1 LLLVAAVSNE
11 LLEAKR
17 TQASVD
23 AMKRELSIRTRSV
36 EDRRKDLIMRLEAT
50 LVPQLPGLQ
59 IEEDPNDPFGVLVI
73 PPKTLE
79 RFERNHFELPP
90 DAGEYLARFAP
101 KLATAVCGGNARAEL
116 SSVVV
121 EGHADHTGTD
131 ELNLNLSTERSMSV
145 VSTCLHAVGSASA
158 GLAENTVGCFA
169 QLLTASG
176 RGRSDPIR
184 INGVEDADR
193 SRRVVFKLRLKTIE
207 EKELERSGTT
217 NEIEGRNA
225 QPAALEHLKNGSPQP

>member
-1 LLLVAAVSNE
+1 VNFATERDPSRNGVRILI
-11 LLEAKR
+11 AK
-17 TQASVD
+17 
-23 AMKRELSIRTRSV
+23 
-36 EDRRKDLIMRLEAT
+36 LEAT

-79 RFERNHFELPP
+79 RFVRNRFELPP
-90 DAGEYLARFAP
+90 QAGEYLERFAP
-101 KLATAVCGGNARAEL
+101 KLATAVCGTNARAEL

-131 ELNLNLSTERSMSV
+131 EINLNLSTERSMSV
-145 VSTCLHAVGSASA
+145 VSTCLHAVGSDSA
-158 GLAENTVGCFA
+158 GLPETTVGCFA

-207 EKELERSGTT
+207 EKELER
-217 NEIEGRNA
+217 E
-225 QPAALEHLKNGSPQP
+225 GSPTIATGHKVQGSTVEGFRDGSSHP